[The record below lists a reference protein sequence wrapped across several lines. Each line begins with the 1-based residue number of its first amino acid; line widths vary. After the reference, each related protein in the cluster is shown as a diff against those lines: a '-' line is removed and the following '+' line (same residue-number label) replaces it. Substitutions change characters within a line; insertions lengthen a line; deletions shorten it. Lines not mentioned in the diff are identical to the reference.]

1 MFKQVVKN
9 RVVSLA
15 NLNFPKERVS
25 LVMCVDDYPSKDFN
39 QNESGWIA
47 NDLSK
52 LARAQSQAEVELL
65 LKRLSENP
73 STKSNLPDGV
83 KVKDAFDL
91 IRPRYL
97 QTENEFVDFA
107 ERLGQKAQDSLDAAY
122 AAIRA
127 KQILNAPTPSPAP
140 TPAPTPA
147 SVAE

>member
-9 RVVSLA
+9 RVVPLE
-15 NLNFPKERVS
+15 NLSFPKERVS
-25 LVMCVDDYPSKDFN
+25 LVMCVDDFPSKDFN
-39 QNESGWIA
+39 LNDAGWTA

-52 LARAQSQAEVELL
+52 LARAQSQAEVEMI
-65 LKRLSENP
+65 LKRLAENP

-83 KVKDAFDL
+83 KIKDAFDM

-107 ERLGQKAQDSLDAAY
+107 ERLGQKAQDNLEAAY

-127 KQILNAPTPSPAP
+127 KQIQNAPAPAP
-140 TPAPTPA
+140 APAPVSA
-147 SVAE
+147 AE